1 MRLSTLLPR
10 TFRRLGPVLFS
21 GVALIAAAFSTTASD
36 TVGPGEW
43 PSLEEL
49 GFSAPTA
56 SQAQERITVYGN
68 GSPVVFGPEDS
79 IEEVASSDEDD
90 GEQVISLST
99 DILFAPDS
107 WDLPDTID
115 TKLEDVLADVPDDA
129 ELAVEGHTDSVQ
141 GEVDNQELSSN
152 RAETVADVIAEV
164 RPDLELH
171 VEGYADTKPAEQEE
185 GSDDDEA
192 RKANRRVELR
202 FE

>member
-1 MRLSTLLPR
+1 M
-10 TFRRLGPVLFS
+10 LGCPATRHL
-21 GVALIAAAFSTTASD
+21 
-36 TVGPGEW
+36 
-43 PSLEEL
+43 
-49 GFSAPTA
+49 
-56 SQAQERITVYGN
+56 N
-68 GSPVVFGPEDS
+68 
-79 IEEVASSDEDD
+79 
-90 GEQVISLST
+90 
-99 DILFAPDS
+99 
-107 WDLPDTID
+107 
-115 TKLEDVLADVPDDA
+115 
-129 ELAVEGHTDSVQ
+129 AVEGHTDSVQ